1 MSKIQLLLTALTDVG
16 CIRKN
21 NEDNFIVCQD
31 LTKDDWFIPQ
41 EGAEPFVLGNKGSIM
56 VVADGMGG
64 MNAGE
69 VASDIAVKT
78 VKEFFAP
85 DKLSDEI
92 VGKPENRCQYLK
104 QVIVEADNRIKA
116 KSKSDPETE
125 GMGTTIVISW
135 AISQETHIAWCG
147 DSRAYS
153 YHPNAGL
160 RQLSKDHSYVQELVD
175 SGKLLPEL
183 AFDHP
188 DSNIITS
195 SLGDISKPAAPEVS
209 TTSLHEGE
217 IILLCSDGLCG
228 MLRDSEMLQVLDAY
242 YPDLNKCKKNL
253 IDGALKA
260 GGLDNVTLTMTFV
273 AKGGEIM
280 PMIREARTSSSNSS
294 LDATTLVTKKH
305 GKKKFV
311 VMGIVLAVLLAII
324 GILGIKLAANKN
336 NTPDEPEQV
345 TMDSSAVQ
353 IDSTAYTA
361 TEKPEKETVKTSLG
375 SMVRKNVKVI
385 EEKTEQSPH
394 NEELNQIEGLTKIK
408 DNSEKKEN
416 VEEQTKEDRN
426 EAQPA
431 SER

>member
-1 MSKIQLLLTALTDVG
+1 MSKIQLLLTALTNVG

-21 NEDNFIVCQD
+21 NEDNFIVCQN
-31 LTKDDWFIPQ
+31 LTKDDWFMPQ
-41 EGAEPFVLGNKGSIM
+41 EGAEPFVLGEKGSIM

-92 VGKPENRCQYLK
+92 VNKPENRCQYLK

-135 AISQETHIAWCG
+135 AIGQETHIAWCG

-153 YHPNAGL
+153 YHPNSGL

-195 SLGDISKPAAPEVS
+195 SLGDLSKPAAPDVI
-209 TTSLHEGE
+209 TTTLHEGE

-228 MLRDSEMLQVLDAY
+228 MLRDSEMQQVLEAY
-242 YPDLNKCKKNL
+242 YPDLSLCKKNL
-253 IDGALKA
+253 IEGALKA
-260 GGLDNVTLTMTFV
+260 GGHDNVTLTMTMV
-273 AKGGEIM
+273 TKGGDKM
-280 PMIREARTSSSNSS
+280 PMLKDAPIGNSTHS
-294 LDATTLVTKKH
+294 TGDNMAPAANPNKKRTLVL
-305 GKKKFV
+305 GGV
-311 VMGIVLAVLLAII
+311 IVALLVII
-324 GILGIKLAANKN
+324 GLLVLKLVNNKN
-336 NTPDEPEQV
+336 EIPEDPEQV
-345 TMDSSAVQ
+345 LVDTASTVSGDSHAV
-353 IDSTAYTA
+353 ISTDTA
-361 TEKPEKETVKTSLG
+361 KKATAPTVQKETSTVKHILDKNKVTPANSKSDAEINAEPNASL
-375 SMVRKNVKVI
+375 N
-385 EEKTEQSPH
+385 
-394 NEELNQIEGLTKIK
+394 KI
-408 DNSEKKEN
+408 EKK
-416 VEEQTKEDRN
+416 VD
-426 EAQPA
+426 EAKAPTDNNQP
-431 SER
+431 EPQNN

>member
-21 NEDNFIVCQD
+21 NEDNFIVCQN
-31 LTKDDWFIPQ
+31 LTKDDWFMPQ
-41 EGAEPFVLGNKGSIM
+41 EGAEPFVLGEKGSIM

-92 VGKPENRCQYLK
+92 VNKPENRCQYLK

-135 AISQETHIAWCG
+135 AIGQETHIAWCG

-153 YHPNAGL
+153 YHPNSGL

-195 SLGDISKPAAPEVS
+195 SLGDLSKPAAPDIV
-209 TTSLHEGE
+209 TTPLHEGE

-228 MLRDSEMLQVLDAY
+228 MLRDSEMQQVLDAY
-242 YPDLNKCKKNL
+242 YPDLSQCKKNL
-253 IDGALKA
+253 IEGALNA
-260 GGLDNVTLTMTFV
+260 GGHDNVTLTMTMV
-273 AKGGEIM
+273 TKGGDKM
-280 PMIREARTSSSNSS
+280 PMKKDTPIVNSVNPTG
-294 LDATTLVTKKH
+294 DNTAPAANPNKKRTLVL
-305 GKKKFV
+305 GGV
-311 VMGIVLAVLLAII
+311 IVALLVII
-324 GILGIKLAANKN
+324 ALLGLKLAQNKDANTEEPGQVLVDSTGTVKQDSQIAPPKDTVKKEEAPSPIQKAKRILKDKESADKAQPSNKN
-336 NTPDEPEQV
+336 DDGDINATPNP
-345 TMDSSAVQ
+345 
-353 IDSTAYTA
+353 
-361 TEKPEKETVKTSLG
+361 SL
-375 SMVRKNVKVI
+375 N
-385 EEKTEQSPH
+385 
-394 NEELNQIEGLTKIK
+394 KI
-408 DNSEKKEN
+408 EKKDDVANPQTEN
-416 VEEQTKEDRN
+416 HPESQN
-426 EAQPA
+426 N
-431 SER
+431 